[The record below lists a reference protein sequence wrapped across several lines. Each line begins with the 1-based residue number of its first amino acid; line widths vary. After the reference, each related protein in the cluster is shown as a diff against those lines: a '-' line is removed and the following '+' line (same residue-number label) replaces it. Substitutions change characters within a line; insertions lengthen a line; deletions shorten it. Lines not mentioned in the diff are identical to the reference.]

1 MNPLDLVEADVSM
14 APGIQMRGVPRRV
27 IGHCRGVLER
37 VTVFQTGGDARGAQR
52 LLADRRANA
61 RRRTIAYAFAFGSG
75 VVLRFP
81 VPRAIVRTSGPFV
94 SVPMPVPSRYAF
106 KFASSGW

>member
-14 APGIQMRGVPRRV
+14 ASGIQLRGVPRRV

-37 VTVFQTGGDARGAQR
+37 VTVFQTGGDARDAQR
-52 LLADRRANA
+52 VVDDRRANA

-81 VPRAIVRTSGPFV
+81 MPRAIVRNSGPFV
-94 SVPMPVPSRYAF
+94 SLPMPVRSRYAF
-106 KFASSGW
+106 RSASSVW